1 MGMIVNIAY
10 KFIPQVSNLI
20 FSSQPNPLVFRC
32 KNGKKFS
39 CNNKKTNISSLK
51 MNLNDLDEFKD
62 SELDPETKK
71 MKEKKAEIE
80 RLRAAE
86 KFMEINE
93 GKFECQAC
101 GYLYEPEKGDKFAGI
116 QPGTEFSNLPDN
128 FSCPACRSPKS
139 QFKNIKKVIAG
150 FADNQKYGFGG
161 NSLTGGQKNLLIFGV
176 LGFSFLLLLSGYFL
190 E

>member
-1 MGMIVNIAY
+1 MLLY
-10 KFIPQVSNLI
+10 SNFKGVE
-20 FSSQPNPLVFRC
+20 FSPFGIISPLKHTSRQ
-32 KNGKKFS
+32 KNRK
-39 CNNKKTNISSLK
+39 CPT
-51 MNLNDLDEFKD
+51 MNLEKLKD

-71 MKEKKAEIE
+71 YKEKQAEIM
-80 RLRAAE
+80 RLRSAE
-86 KFMEINE
+86 KFMEIDE

-101 GYLYEPEKGDKFAGI
+101 GYVYEPEKGDKFAGI
-116 QPGTEFSNLPDN
+116 QPGTEFSKLPDS

-161 NSLTGGQKNLLIFGV
+161 NSLTGGQKNLIIFGC
-176 LGFSFLLLLSGYFL
+176 LGFGFLLLLSGYFL

>member
-1 MGMIVNIAY
+1 MLLYSNFKIVEISP
-10 KFIPQVSNLI
+10 FGII
-20 FSSQPNPLVFRC
+20 RPLKHTSRQ
-32 KNGKKFS
+32 KNRK
-39 CNNKKTNISSLK
+39 CTT
-51 MNLNDLDEFKD
+51 MNLEKLKD

-71 MKEKKAEIE
+71 YKEKQAEIM
-80 RLRAAE
+80 RLRSAE
-86 KFMEINE
+86 KFMEIDE

-101 GYLYEPEKGDKFAGI
+101 GYVYEPEKGDKFAGI
-116 QPGTEFSNLPDN
+116 QPGTEFSKLPDN

-161 NSLTGGQKNLLIFGV
+161 NSLTGGQKNLIIFGC
-176 LGFSFLLLLSGYFL
+176 LGFGFLLLLSGYFL

>member
-1 MGMIVNIAY
+1 MTLMFITSPSAKIFSTNSKKKY
-10 KFIPQVSNLI
+10 FKFI
-20 FSSQPNPLVFRC
+20 
-32 KNGKKFS
+32 
-39 CNNKKTNISSLK
+39 NKKSKLTFK
-51 MNLNDLDEFKD
+51 MNLENLNEFED

-71 MKEKKAEIE
+71 LREKQAEIE

-86 KFMEINE
+86 KFLEIDE

-101 GYLYEPEKGDKFAGI
+101 GYVYEPEKGDKFAGI
-116 QPGTEFSNLPDN
+116 QPGTEFSNLPEN
-128 FSCPACRSPKS
+128 FTCPACRSPKS

-150 FADNQKYGFGG
+150 FAENQKYGFGG

-176 LGFSFLLLLSGYFL
+176 LGFFFLLLLSGYFL

>member
-1 MGMIVNIAY
+1 MIINISY
-10 KFIPQVSNLI
+10 STIPQFSNLI
-20 FSSQPNPLVFRC
+20 FLSQPNSLVYQR
-32 KNGKKFS
+32 KNAGKISKFIQ
-39 CNNKKTNISSLK
+39 KTNKPILRMSLDD
-51 MNLNDLDEFKD
+51 LNEFDD

-71 MKEKKAEIE
+71 MREKKAEIE

-116 QPGTEFSNLPDN
+116 QPGTEFSSLPEN

-139 QFKNIKKVIAG
+139 QFKSIKKVIAG

-176 LGFSFLLLLSGYFL
+176 LGLFFLLLLSGYFL

>member
-1 MGMIVNIAY
+1 
-10 KFIPQVSNLI
+10 
-20 FSSQPNPLVFRC
+20 
-32 KNGKKFS
+32 
-39 CNNKKTNISSLK
+39 
-51 MNLNDLDEFKD
+51 MNLEKFEKFKD

-71 MKEKKAEIE
+71 YKEKQAEIM
-80 RLRAAE
+80 RLRSAE
-86 KFMEINE
+86 KFMEIDE

-101 GYLYEPEKGDKFAGI
+101 GYVYEPEKGDKFAGI
-116 QPGTEFSNLPDN
+116 QPGTEFSKLPDN

-161 NSLTGGQKNLLIFGV
+161 NSLTGGQKNLIIFGC
-176 LGFSFLLLLSGYFL
+176 LGFGFLLLLSGYFL

>member
-1 MGMIVNIAY
+1 MIAY
-10 KFIPQVSNLI
+10 IINKPLKFSNLY
-20 FSSQPNPLVFRC
+20 FTNCSE
-32 KNGKKFS
+32 
-39 CNNKKTNISSLK
+39 KKTSSSLFQSK
-51 MNLNDLDEFKD
+51 FFVSSKLYIKCNLNLNMKELDEFQD

-71 MKEKKAEIE
+71 MKEKQAEIE

-86 KFMEINE
+86 KFMEIDE

-101 GYLYEPEKGDKFAGI
+101 GYVYEPEKGDKFAGI
-116 QPGTEFSNLPDN
+116 EPGTEFSNLPET

-161 NSLTGGQKNLLIFGV
+161 NSLTGGQKNLLIFGF
-176 LGFSFLLLLSGYFL
+176 LGFAFLLLLSGYFL

>member
-1 MGMIVNIAY
+1 MIY
-10 KFIPQVSNLI
+10 KFSLFQVSKP
-20 FSSQPNPLVFRC
+20 SSLYFQKFFTGKDSIHSI
-32 KNGKKFS
+32 KNGKRCLAMTLKKFE
-39 CNNKKTNISSLK
+39 KF
-51 MNLNDLDEFKD
+51 EE
-62 SELDPETKK
+62 SELDPESKK
-71 MKEKKAEIE
+71 IKEKQAENE
-80 RLRAAE
+80 KLRAAE
-86 KFMEINE
+86 KFMQVDE

-101 GYLYEPEKGDKFAGI
+101 GYVYEPEKGDKFAGI
-116 QPGTEFSNLPDN
+116 QPGTEFNQLTEN

-161 NSLTGGQKNLLIFGV
+161 NSLTGGQKNLLIFGF

>member
-1 MGMIVNIAY
+1 MFITSPSAKIFSINSKKKCL
-10 KFIPQVSNLI
+10 KFI
-20 FSSQPNPLVFRC
+20 
-32 KNGKKFS
+32 
-39 CNNKKTNISSLK
+39 NKKSKLTFK
-51 MNLNDLDEFKD
+51 MNLENLNELED

-71 MKEKKAEIE
+71 LREKQAEIE

-86 KFMEINE
+86 KFMEIDE

-101 GYLYEPEKGDKFAGI
+101 GYVYEPEKGDKFAGI
-116 QPGTEFSNLPDN
+116 QPRTEFSNLPEN
-128 FSCPACRSPKS
+128 FTCPACRSPKS

-150 FADNQKYGFGG
+150 FAENQKYGFGG

-176 LGFSFLLLLSGYFL
+176 LGFFFLLLLSGYFL

>member
-1 MGMIVNIAY
+1 M
-10 KFIPQVSNLI
+10 FIQSSLVSVLKP
-20 FSSQPNPLVFRC
+20 SPVFFQKRFIK
-32 KNGKKFS
+32 KNRIYNVK
-39 CNNKKTNISSLK
+39 NKKNSIFMTLK
-51 MNLNDLDEFKD
+51 NLEDFDD

-71 MKEKKAEIE
+71 NKEKQAENE

-86 KFMEINE
+86 KFMTIDE

-101 GYLYEPEKGDKFAGI
+101 GYIYEPEKGDKFAGI
-116 QPGTEFSNLPDN
+116 QPGTEFSQLLGN

-161 NSLTGGQKNLLIFGV
+161 NSLTGGQKNLLIFGF

>member
-1 MGMIVNIAY
+1 MITILLFN
-10 KFIPQVSNLI
+10 KTPWS
-20 FSSQPNPLVFRC
+20 PNLVFSHQQ
-32 KNGKKFS
+32 KKKSNFS
-39 CNNKKTNISSLK
+39 TYDHKSKKGLY
-51 MNLNDLDEFKD
+51 MNLKNLEEFDD

-71 MKEKKAEIE
+71 MSEKQAEIE

-101 GYLYEPEKGDKFAGI
+101 GYVYEPEKGDKFAGI
-116 QPGTEFSNLPDN
+116 QPGTEFSQLPEN

-150 FADNQKYGFGG
+150 FADNQQYGFGG
-161 NSLTGGQKNLLIFGV
+161 NSLTGGQKNLLIFGL
-176 LGFSFLLLLSGYFL
+176 LGAAFLLLLSGYFL

>member
-1 MGMIVNIAY
+1 MGMVAY
-10 KFIPQVSNLI
+10 ISTDLKLPI
-20 FSSQPNPLVFRC
+20 FQI
-32 KNGKKFS
+32 KNQANSTCFNKLKLNS
-39 CNNKKTNISSLK
+39 HIIINKKSKLTFK
-51 MNLNDLDEFKD
+51 MNLENLNEFED

-71 MKEKKAEIE
+71 LREKQAEIE

-86 KFMEINE
+86 KFMEIDE

-101 GYLYEPEKGDKFAGI
+101 GYVYEPEKGDKFAGI
-116 QPGTEFSNLPDN
+116 QPGTEFSQLPEN

-161 NSLTGGQKNLLIFGV
+161 NSLTGGQKNLLIFGF
-176 LGFSFLLLLSGYFL
+176 LCFAFLLLLSGYFL

>member
-1 MGMIVNIAY
+1 MIVNTTN
-10 KFIPQVSNLI
+10 KFVPIISNLI
-20 FSSQPNPLVFRC
+20 FSPLSNPLVFRR
-32 KNGKKFS
+32 KNGEKFS
-39 CNNKKTNISSLK
+39 YNIEKNNRCSLK

-71 MKEKKAEIE
+71 LKEKKAEIE

-116 QPGTEFSNLPDN
+116 QPGTEFEDLPGN

-139 QFKNIKKVIAG
+139 QFKGIKKVIAG
-150 FADNQKYGFGG
+150 FAENQKYGFGG
-161 NSLTGGQKNLLIFGV
+161 NSLTGGQKNLLIFGF
-176 LGFSFLLLLSGYFL
+176 LGFAFLLLLSGYFL